1 MDNLQWESFLQFWEN
16 GDYEKAASIPLED
29 KQLGGTGVINK
40 LFRSP
45 SIDSHTIA
53 GISFLDVIYDYAMVD
68 PSIIQ
73 AVDFARKEDLS
84 NFFAFQ
90 IFAKELDLE
99 QSGELIRLK
108 GYAAERLIA
117 LELQGKGHEV
127 SFPESSNQK
136 GFDLLVDGQQFQ
148 VKCLSSVG
156 GVHEHFRKYP
166 DIPVLVN
173 SELTEKLEAN
183 PLVFGTGVSNE
194 VVDKATY
201 SSLKHAAEFG
211 DLNIPLIATG
221 IATLKNGHN
230 VLVNGLDLKTAGL
243 NVANEVGA
251 RGVGGIA
258 GKGVGLMIG
267 PLLGPAGVVVLPI
280 IFGIGGSYGGKK
292 LTNSIKKIYT
302 QKERQMALTALKV
315 LIETIL
321 KIIPKKIELHEENF
335 KKLNYEVSQ
344 NKILNNLSG
353 LFDKKSK
360 DKKKYL
366 NNKENELRE
375 WLSKIDMNKLAIEKE
390 SLHVLDTIVKT
401 QIHPSLYQVELTKFG
416 DAYSALG
423 KL

>member
-1 MDNLQWESFLQFWEN
+1 MDNLQWESFLQFWEK

-221 IATLKNGHN
+221 IVTLKNGHN

-280 IFGIGGSYGGKK
+280 ILGIGGSYGGKK

-423 KL
+423 NL